1 MEKAEHVVTGGI
13 RNSYRKGVTDMKI
26 RALLP
31 PEAIIVRADVQT
43 KEAAIDLLAELHD
56 QVGHLS
62 DKEAYERDVWKREG
76 ECVTAIG
83 MGMAVPHAK
92 SDAVKQAGLAAI
104 TVPDGID
111 CRALD
116 GQPTRLLFMIAAPD
130 DGDLHLQILSSLMT
144 LLVEEERR
152 ERLVQAATP
161 EAFLAE
167 LEAAEA

>member
-1 MEKAEHVVTGGI
+1 
-13 RNSYRKGVTDMKI
+13 MKI
-26 RALLP
+26 RAPLP

>member
-1 MEKAEHVVTGGI
+1 
-13 RNSYRKGVTDMKI
+13 MKI

-83 MGMAVPHAK
+83 MGMAGPHAK

>member
-1 MEKAEHVVTGGI
+1 
-13 RNSYRKGVTDMKI
+13 MKI

-92 SDAVKQAGLAAI
+92 SDAVKQGGLAAI

>member
-1 MEKAEHVVTGGI
+1 
-13 RNSYRKGVTDMKI
+13 MKI

-167 LEAAEA
+167 LEAAEACFR

>member
-1 MEKAEHVVTGGI
+1 
-13 RNSYRKGVTDMKI
+13 MKI

-43 KEAAIDLLAELHD
+43 KEAAIDLLAD

-62 DKEAYERDVWKREG
+62 DKEEYERDVWKRAG

>member
-1 MEKAEHVVTGGI
+1 
-13 RNSYRKGVTDMKI
+13 MKI

-83 MGMAVPHAK
+83 MGRAVPHAK

>member
-1 MEKAEHVVTGGI
+1 
-13 RNSYRKGVTDMKI
+13 MKI

-152 ERLVQAATP
+152 ERLVQAATA

>member
-1 MEKAEHVVTGGI
+1 MKKLSNKKAV
-13 RNSYRKGVTDMKI
+13 
-26 RALLP
+26 ALLLCLVLALTALFTVTAFADTEP
-31 PEAIIVRADVQT
+31 AADAPAQTEQTTDSSVDSAKAMASAIAIGV
-43 KEAAIDLLAELHD
+43 AAA
-56 QVGHLS
+56 G
-62 DKEAYERDVWKREG
+62 G
-76 ECVTAIG
+76 AIG

>member
-1 MEKAEHVVTGGI
+1 
-13 RNSYRKGVTDMKI
+13 MKI

-116 GQPTRLLFMIAAPD
+116 GQPTRLLF
-130 DGDLHLQILSSLMT
+130 QT
-144 LLVEEERR
+144 T
-152 ERLVQAATP
+152 ATCICRSCP
-161 EAFLAE
+161 V
-167 LEAAEA
+167 

>member
-1 MEKAEHVVTGGI
+1 MNIK
-13 RNSYRKGVTDMKI
+13 
-26 RALLP
+26 ALLP
-31 PEAIIVRADVQT
+31 PEAIVVRADVQT

-62 DKEAYERDVWKREG
+62 DRDAYKQG
-76 ECVTAIG
+76 VTAIG
-83 MGMAVPHAK
+83 MGMAIPHAK
-92 SDAVKQAGLAAI
+92 SDAVKVPGLAAI

-111 CRALD
+111 CHALD

-144 LLVEEERR
+144 LLMEEERR

-167 LEAAEA
+167 LEAAEAEA

>member
-1 MEKAEHVVTGGI
+1 
-13 RNSYRKGVTDMKI
+13 MKI

-31 PEAIIVRADVQT
+31 PEALIDRADVQT
-43 KEAAIDLLAELHD
+43 MEAAIDLLAELHD

>member
-1 MEKAEHVVTGGI
+1 
-13 RNSYRKGVTDMKI
+13 MKI

-130 DGDLHLQILSSLMT
+130 NGDLHLQILSSLMT

>member
-1 MEKAEHVVTGGI
+1 
-13 RNSYRKGVTDMKI
+13 MKI

-62 DKEAYERDVWKREG
+62 DKEAYERDVWKRER

>member
-1 MEKAEHVVTGGI
+1 
-13 RNSYRKGVTDMKI
+13 MKI

-83 MGMAVPHAK
+83 MGMAVPHTK

>member
-1 MEKAEHVVTGGI
+1 
-13 RNSYRKGVTDMKI
+13 MKI

-116 GQPTRLLFMIAAPD
+116 GQPTRLLFKIAAQTTATCFAEKEGAVKWYPD
-130 DGDLHLQILSSLMT
+130 RLRSSIGT
-144 LLVEEERR
+144 V
-152 ERLVQAATP
+152 
-161 EAFLAE
+161 FI
-167 LEAAEA
+167 

>member
-1 MEKAEHVVTGGI
+1 
-13 RNSYRKGVTDMKI
+13 MKI

-144 LLVEEERR
+144 LLVAEERR

>member
-1 MEKAEHVVTGGI
+1 
-13 RNSYRKGVTDMKI
+13 MKI

>member
-1 MEKAEHVVTGGI
+1 
-13 RNSYRKGVTDMKI
+13 MKI

-167 LEAAEA
+167 LEAAEE

>member
-1 MEKAEHVVTGGI
+1 
-13 RNSYRKGVTDMKI
+13 MKI

-144 LLVEEERR
+144 LLLEEERR

>member
-1 MEKAEHVVTGGI
+1 
-13 RNSYRKGVTDMKI
+13 MKI
-26 RALLP
+26 RSLLP

>member
-1 MEKAEHVVTGGI
+1 
-13 RNSYRKGVTDMKI
+13 MKI

-76 ECVTAIG
+76 ECVTDIG

>member
-1 MEKAEHVVTGGI
+1 
-13 RNSYRKGVTDMKI
+13 MKI

-62 DKEAYERDVWKREG
+62 DMEAYERDVWKREG

>member
-1 MEKAEHVVTGGI
+1 
-13 RNSYRKGVTDMKI
+13 MKI
-26 RALLP
+26 SALLP

>member
-1 MEKAEHVVTGGI
+1 
-13 RNSYRKGVTDMKI
+13 MKN

>member
-1 MEKAEHVVTGGI
+1 
-13 RNSYRKGVTDMKI
+13 MKI

-130 DGDLHLQILSSLMT
+130 DGDLNLQILSSLMT

>member
-1 MEKAEHVVTGGI
+1 
-13 RNSYRKGVTDMKI
+13 MKI

-130 DGDLHLQILSSLMT
+130 DGDLHLQILSSLMP

>member
-1 MEKAEHVVTGGI
+1 
-13 RNSYRKGVTDMKI
+13 MKI

-104 TVPDGID
+104 TVLDGID

>member
-1 MEKAEHVVTGGI
+1 MNIK
-13 RNSYRKGVTDMKI
+13 
-26 RALLP
+26 ALLP
-31 PEAIIVRADVQT
+31 PEAIVVRADVQT

>member
-1 MEKAEHVVTGGI
+1 
-13 RNSYRKGVTDMKI
+13 MKI

-144 LLVEEERR
+144 LLVEEARR

>member
-1 MEKAEHVVTGGI
+1 
-13 RNSYRKGVTDMKI
+13 MKI

-31 PEAIIVRADVQT
+31 PEVIIVRADVQT

>member
-1 MEKAEHVVTGGI
+1 
-13 RNSYRKGVTDMKI
+13 MKI

-31 PEAIIVRADVQT
+31 PEAISVRADVQT

>member
-1 MEKAEHVVTGGI
+1 
-13 RNSYRKGVTDMKI
+13 MKI

-83 MGMAVPHAK
+83 MGMAVPNAK

>member
-1 MEKAEHVVTGGI
+1 
-13 RNSYRKGVTDMKI
+13 MKI

-31 PEAIIVRADVQT
+31 PESIIVRADVQT

>member
-1 MEKAEHVVTGGI
+1 MI
-13 RNSYRKGVTDMKI
+13 I

>member
-1 MEKAEHVVTGGI
+1 
-13 RNSYRKGVTDMKI
+13 MKI

-83 MGMAVPHAK
+83 MGIAVPHAK

-116 GQPTRLLFMIAAPD
+116 GLPTRLLFMIAAPD

-167 LEAAEA
+167 LEAADA

>member
-1 MEKAEHVVTGGI
+1 
-13 RNSYRKGVTDMKI
+13 MKI

-62 DKEAYERDVWKREG
+62 DKEAYERDVWKRAG

-167 LEAAEA
+167 LEAQREG

>member
-1 MEKAEHVVTGGI
+1 
-13 RNSYRKGVTDMKI
+13 MKI

-31 PEAIIVRADVQT
+31 PDAIIVRADVQT

>member
-1 MEKAEHVVTGGI
+1 
-13 RNSYRKGVTDMKI
+13 MKI

-130 DGDLHLQILSSLMT
+130 AGDLHLQILSSLMT